1 MKVDLTL
8 AVNYLPACACLC
20 KLLCLM
26 MLLSVFQ
33 PNDEARGGYIPVAA
47 LLYLD
52 RLSTRNLIFDAN
64 SILLAVYFANIHAT
78 IRATCTH
85 TVHALVTTIP
95 FLAWTVLCLALLIEP
110 APVRRLLERRA
121 LASKYAPVLIM
132 LPILVVTAGVF
143 APMEPPP
150 IRTCRALAF
159 TLLSFVWIY
168 MVGIHAPQGIDFL
181 KENSYQFVTRLA
193 PVLYAPL
200 WMAGPFPLIA
210 GGVLAWQYTQK
221 RGQTQESHEPPLQSV
236 EVETPESADETTVKE
251 LFRQAKMARAGPG
264 PE

>member
-26 MLLSVFQ
+26 MLLSIFQ
-33 PNDEARGGYIPVAA
+33 PNDGDRGGYIPVAA
-47 LLYLD
+47 LRYMD

-64 SILLAVYFANIHAT
+64 SILLAVFFANIHAT

-85 TVHALVTTIP
+85 TVHPLITTIP
-95 FLAWTVLCLALLIEP
+95 FLLWTVSCLAILIEP

-121 LASKYAPVLIM
+121 LASKFAPVLIM
-132 LPILVVTAGVF
+132 LGILVVSASVF
-143 APMEPPP
+143 SPMEPIP

-200 WMAGPFPLIA
+200 WMACPFPLIA
-210 GGVLAWQYTQK
+210 GGMLAWQYIHKAQA
-221 RGQTQESHEPPLQSV
+221 QESHEPPLQSV
-236 EVETPESADETTVKE
+236 EVEAPESADEATMKE
-251 LFRQAKMARAGPG
+251 LFRQAKMARTGPA